1 MDAVAFTAS
10 NVLTKKPK
18 TGMRVVK
25 GNWDESDDES
35 NRRNSVEV
43 SGDDTDGDEAE
54 MVGVCIGR
62 HKSGPP
68 PPSREK
74 LPPKWPPETSGASV
88 PAWQR
93 RLNLPSN
100 NSSTAAQTREEQYKG
115 VKALPVAAASG
126 IIAEAEAQAAAAAME
141 AGIKAAAAAED
152 EEPVGAPMSMYDEQD
167 SVAPEESNE
176 LHDRVE
182 AHKKKA
188 QSQAKTDAQTPSSS
202 AQPLSPGNKAQPNSN
217 DMEIATPGDSNG
229 RPSTCVINVR
239 QTKYTSP
246 TSSSIAEEGT
256 AEGQTVRNTQVAP
269 AGKDALGSASGGQFS
284 AAGTMGDGRVWA
296 KMEAIRHD
304 GPDALERLRTECTNY
319 AVVTALLATIAADA
333 FMNPP
338 VFDEDWQLRAFG
350 VTSGLSV
357 MFLLSSVVLSTII
370 IIHTNLCCVPEEKEM
385 YLAVVDDY
393 TYPNTMFFYMGVWM
407 TPLWMFLAAIPTYG
421 YGVAIPVCSVGMLL
435 FLFLFYIFMK
445 YATKINTVTMS
456 LHAIQQHRQVSGLL
470 DPNQRR

>member
-1 MDAVAFTAS
+1 M
-10 NVLTKKPK
+10 
-18 TGMRVVK
+18 
-25 GNWDESDDES
+25 
-35 NRRNSVEV
+35 
-43 SGDDTDGDEAE
+43 
-54 MVGVCIGR
+54 
-62 HKSGPP
+62 
-68 PPSREK
+68 
-74 LPPKWPPETSGASV
+74 
-88 PAWQR
+88 
-93 RLNLPSN
+93 
-100 NSSTAAQTREEQYKG
+100 
-115 VKALPVAAASG
+115 KALPVAAASG

-152 EEPVGAPMSMYDEQD
+152 EEPVGAPMSMYNEQD
-167 SVAPEESNE
+167 TVTEESSE

-188 QSQAKTDAQTPSSS
+188 QTQTKTDAQPPSSS
-202 AQPLSPGNKAQPNSN
+202 DPGNKAQPNSN
-217 DMEIATPGDSNG
+217 DMEIATPGHSNG

-256 AEGQTVRNTQVAP
+256 SDGQAVRNTQVAP
-269 AGKDALGSASGGQFS
+269 AGSDALGSASAGQLS
-284 AAGTMGDGRVWA
+284 AAGAMGDGRVWA

-304 GPDALERLRTECTNY
+304 GPDALERLRTECSNY

-338 VFDEDWQLRAFG
+338 VFDEEWQLRAFG
-350 VTSGLSV
+350 VTSGMSV

-421 YGVAIPVCSVGMLL
+421 YGVAIPVCSVGLLL